1 MTVNRVAW
9 DSLLIQIGTN
19 RPDQTGTHTKGASM
33 PGVTR
38 PRDRKTIQ
46 EFFVGCD
53 VGGTNIKT
61 GVVTSTGK
69 VLSYIVT
76 PTEAE
81 KGPEVGLQTIKHAI
95 EQAVDASPI
104 RWQAING
111 IGLATPGTLDIPNGI
126 LMEPANMPKWRY
138 IPIRQLIA
146 DHFEKPTVLQNDANA
161 AAYGE
166 YWSGAGRGAHSLALW
181 TMGTGIG
188 CGLIVNGQIIEGAHS
203 HGGECGFLYIQIE
216 NGRPAATG
224 MKGALEAY
232 VGAAGL
238 VTRCREA
245 IDAGENSTLIAER
258 LKLGEPL
265 TPLLIAEAAEHSDPL
280 GLRLID
286 DTARYMAYGTANLM
300 HTIDPGVILF
310 GGNMTFGRNETELGR
325 RFIGMVRD
333 EIKRLS
339 FPVPSS
345 QVRIDYAS
353 LGGQAGFIG
362 AAGWA
367 WSIFGAEAQATRR
380 GAAI

>member
-1 MTVNRVAW
+1 
-9 DSLLIQIGTN
+9 
-19 RPDQTGTHTKGASM
+19 M

-38 PRDRKTIQ
+38 PRDRNCIQ
-46 EFFVGCD
+46 EFFIGCD

-69 VLSYIVT
+69 VLSYVVT

-81 KGPEVGLQTIKHAI
+81 KGPEVGMQTIKGAI
-95 EQAVDASPI
+95 EKAVEESPI

-181 TMGTGIG
+181 TLGTGIG

-245 IDAGENSTLIAER
+245 LEAGEDSAFISER
-258 LKLGEPL
+258 LQSGESL

-280 GLRLID
+280 GLKLID
-286 DTARYMAYGTANLM
+286 DSARYMAYGTANLM

-325 RFIGMVRD
+325 RFIGLVRE

-367 WSIFGAEAQATRR
+367 WSIFGAEAQAAQR